1 MVAISQSCLVR
12 VTYLYDG
19 PMSENDVP
27 IPEEPLDAEE
37 REALQQD
44 LVDVQVLKEILGTKG
59 IRGVV
64 FYCPDCDEDH
74 YLAWD
79 LLAGNLRELLDAGES
94 PVHEPAFEPD
104 PNDYVSW
111 DYARGFLD
119 GYESFEQEELG
130 DSVMK
135 LVLELKRRGWRPDEV
150 KSLLATVDLQLPA
163 LDEPDTAN

>member
-1 MVAISQSCLVR
+1 M
-12 VTYLYDG
+12 D
-19 PMSENDVP
+19 PENP
-27 IPEEPLDAEE
+27 PPPEEGEEPLDADE

-79 LLAGNLRELLDAGES
+79 LLAGNLQELLNAGES
-94 PVHEPAFEPD
+94 PVHEPAFNPD

-130 DSVMK
+130 DAVLK
-135 LVLELKRRGWRPDEV
+135 LVLELKQRGWRPDEV
-150 KSLLATVDLQLPA
+150 KALLAKVNLQIPSLDDPA
-163 LDEPDTAN
+163 RGG

>member
-1 MVAISQSCLVR
+1 MGFM
-12 VTYLYDG
+12 DE
-19 PMSENDVP
+19 PEP
-27 IPEEPLDAEE
+27 IQEPLGEDE

-79 LLAGNLRELLDAGES
+79 LLAGNLQELLSAGES

-111 DYARGFLD
+111 DFARGFLD
-119 GYESFEQEELG
+119 GYESFEQEEMG
-130 DSVMK
+130 DSVLK
-135 LVLELKRRGWRPDEV
+135 LVLELKERGWRPDEV
-150 KSLLATVDLQLPA
+150 KALLAKVDMQLPP
-163 LDEPDTAN
+163 LGDHGREPSA